1 MNREIESDIRRTL
14 LTRGVV
20 VGADSVRAAAQSNGA
35 VVDEQN
41 VAAIASQLSAD
52 VRGYGPL
59 EPFLSDSQVTD
70 IVVNGAAEVWVDRGD
85 GMTLT
90 GTQFRDDFSVRRM
103 AQRLAAFCGRRLDE
117 ASPFVDAPLAQG
129 VRLHAMLPPLVDRI
143 SVAIRVPRHRA
154 WSLDD
159 LTASGFVPPDARQF
173 LLDVVRGRH
182 SFLISGGTGSGKTTL
197 LNALLGELRP
207 SERAVIVEDTREL
220 APRHR
225 HVVSLQ
231 TRAPNIEGAGAV
243 TMQDLVRQTLR
254 MRPDRIVV
262 GEVRG
267 AEVIDLL
274 TALNTGHRGGCC
286 TVHANSASDILPR
299 LEALAALGAMR
310 RSSLQRLVAAA
321 LELVVHL
328 DRDQAGRRRVAALA
342 MVRDHGESVSVT
354 PAFRCDPDGHV
365 LPEAAA
371 DEWRQTV
378 GVP

>member
-1 MNREIESDIRRTL
+1 MNREVESDIRRTL
-14 LTRGVV
+14 LTRGVS
-20 VGADSVRAAAQSNGA
+20 VGSDSVREAAQLNGA
-35 VVDEQN
+35 VVDEQT
-41 VAAIASQLSAD
+41 VAAIASRLSAD
-52 VRGYGPL
+52 LRGYGPL
-59 EPFLSDSQVTD
+59 EPFLADSQVTD

-85 GMTLT
+85 GMMLT
-90 GTQFRDDFSVRRM
+90 GTRFRDDFAVRRM
-103 AQRLAAFCGRRLDE
+103 AQRLAASCGRRLDE

-159 LTASGFVPPDARQF
+159 LTATGFVPAGAHEL

-197 LNALLGELRP
+197 LNALLGELQP
-207 SERAVIVEDTREL
+207 AERAVIVEDTREL
-220 APRHR
+220 APRHP

-274 TALNTGHRGGCC
+274 TALNTGHRGGCG
-286 TVHANSASDILPR
+286 TVHANSAADILPR
-299 LEALAALGAMR
+299 LEALAALGAMP

-321 LELVVHL
+321 LELVVHVE
-328 DRDQAGRRRVAALA
+328 RDQAGRRRVAALA
-342 MVRDHGESVSVT
+342 MVRDHRESVLVA
-354 PAFRCDPDGHV
+354 PAFRFDRDGRSS
-365 LPEAAA
+365 PEDAA
-371 DEWRQTV
+371 DEWRQMV